1 MAKTKPGLTLK
12 TPAEIELLA
21 ESGRRLA
28 KVLYEVAATIKPG
41 VKAIELEEL
50 AAKLIKEADAEP
62 TFKGFH
68 GYPAVSCVS
77 INDQI
82 VHGLPTEQIIHPG
95 DLVGLD
101 VGLRYKGWCTDMA
114 VTVGVP
120 PIDKEAKTL
129 LAVTEESLTIG
140 LAQVKP
146 GNRLGDVAHAIQ
158 EYVEDQNFGVVRD
171 LTGHGIGRQPH
182 EEPSVPNFGKPGTGL
197 ILEEG
202 MVLAIEPMV
211 TMGKPAVK
219 QLQDGWTIAT
229 VDGSLAAH
237 FEHTIAVTKDGYRIL
252 TQS

>member
-1 MAKTKPGLTLK
+1 MAKNKPSLILK

-28 KVLYEVAATIKPG
+28 KVLNEVAAAIKPN
-41 VKAIELEEL
+41 VKAITLEEL
-50 AAKLIKEADAEP
+50 AAQLIKEVDAEP

-82 VHGLPTEQIIHPG
+82 VHGLPTDQVIHPG

-101 VGLRYKGWCTDMA
+101 LGLRYKGWCTDMA

-120 PIDKEAKTL
+120 PISRDAKKL
-129 LAVTEESLTIG
+129 LAVTEGSLHIG

-146 GNRLGDVAHAIQ
+146 GNRLGDIAHAIQ

-171 LTGHGIGRQPH
+171 LTGHGIGRNPH
-182 EEPSVPNFGKPGTGL
+182 EEPSVPNFGQPSTGL
-197 ILEEG
+197 VLETG
-202 MVLAIEPMV
+202 IVLAIEPMV

-219 QLQDGWTIAT
+219 QLEDGWTIAT

-237 FEHTIAVTKDGYRIL
+237 FEHTIALTKDGCKIL
-252 TQS
+252 TKL